1 LSLNF
6 LVHDDDFDNF
16 SFDLHLIT
24 DTNWLNM
31 NIWTFENNL
40 IRKDIQKYDFK
51 TNYNTENKHIAENS
65 GS

>member
-1 LSLNF
+1 MSLNF

-24 DTNWLNM
+24 D
-31 NIWTFENNL
+31 IWTFENNL

-51 TNYNTENKHIAENS
+51 TNYNIENKHIAENS